1 MDSSE
6 MILTEPVSQPT
17 LLKSM
22 EGIIGASDEKKK
34 DAAKDF
40 ESILLSK
47 IFDQIQKTMGNWG
60 FEESGTSKQI
70 NGIYWMYL
78 AQAMGNEGGLGIW
91 KDIYTSIQNL
101 EQQGERGSAAVTLD
115 GKV

>member
-17 LLKSM
+17 LLKSI
-22 EGIIGASDEKKK
+22 EGITSASDEKKK
-34 DAAKDF
+34 EAAKDF

-47 IFDQIQKTMGNWG
+47 IFDQIQKAMGNWG
-60 FEESGTSKQI
+60 FEESGVSKQI

-91 KDIYTSIQNL
+91 KDIYTSIQKL
-101 EQQGERGSAAVTLD
+101 EQQGEPGSAAAILD